1 MEVSYTQRKE
11 FIVTEIEELLLEA
24 ELEADLEVSLKRLAE
39 LSQLDQELDFYDLE
53 DKELFPENHDTVS
66 LCGERY
72 EDGDNP

>member
-53 DKELFPENHDTVS
+53 DKELFPENHDTMS
-66 LCGERY
+66 LCGKLY
-72 EDGDNP
+72 EDGENV